1 MEGGNRH
8 IPHPRLEESTQQM
21 TNRQE
26 LLSGNPTVRHNAHQ
40 CRHKESH
47 HTLHGVEIA
56 YLVAHPCTE
65 QIGAHRDEISSPHSK
80 LEEAHPYESEF
91 HRFTKPIFKFNLK

>member
-1 MEGGNRH
+1 
-8 IPHPRLEESTQQM
+8 M

-40 CRHKESH
+40 CRHKESN
-47 HTLHGVEIA
+47 HTLHGVEVA

-65 QIGAHRDEISSPHSK
+65 QIGAHGDEISSPHGK
-80 LEEAHPYESEF
+80 LEEAHLYKSEF